1 MIDSIGWNFITQEK
15 RVNMVNKEEYAG
27 EATKDF
33 ERMAEEY
40 DVEFPI
46 PPRIKQRK
54 MKALKES
61 LVTVGTGLIINWP
74 ISVVLLY
81 LFIDILQLSTL
92 MVSIYVTLCFT
103 LIAVIRVY
111 LIRMFF
117 TKRELDDY

>member
-1 MIDSIGWNFITQEK
+1 MTVESK
-15 RVNMVNKEEYAG
+15 NKKEYAG
-27 EATKDF
+27 EETKEFLNEADK
-33 ERMAEEY
+33 Y

-74 ISVVLLY
+74 ISIVLLY

>member
-1 MIDSIGWNFITQEK
+1 VDLE
-15 RVNMVNKEEYAG
+15 NKKQYAG